1 MGSRNVETDV
11 IRNYINLIL
20 DMPWSIYIYIKNNF
34 IFCFIKYYFILEIS
48 VDDNVS
54 IQKAK
59 EILNRDHYGLT
70 KVKERI
76 LQFLAIK
83 YL

>member
-20 DMPWSIYIYIKNNF
+20 DMPWSIYIYIKNIF

-54 IQKAK
+54 I
-59 EILNRDHYGLT
+59 
-70 KVKERI
+70 
-76 LQFLAIK
+76 
-83 YL
+83 

>member
-54 IQKAK
+54 I
-59 EILNRDHYGLT
+59 
-70 KVKERI
+70 
-76 LQFLAIK
+76 
-83 YL
+83 